1 MLKLRFSFVCGIVYA
16 DGRMKHM
23 PSTLAKIKTM
33 LDSHIGKKLTVTSH
47 VGRKKILTRKGKLS
61 ETFPAVFVVELDKDE
76 SAVERVS
83 YSYTDV
89 LTQNIKLE
97 FENEEAEE

>member
-1 MLKLRFSFVCGIVYA
+1 
-16 DGRMKHM
+16 M
-23 PSTLAKIKTM
+23 PSNLAKIKSM
-33 LDSHIGKKLTVTSH
+33 FDSHIEKKLTVTSH
-47 VGRKKILTRKGKLS
+47 VVRKKILTRKGKLS

>member
-1 MLKLRFSFVCGIVYA
+1 
-16 DGRMKHM
+16 M
-23 PSTLAKIKTM
+23 PS
-33 LDSHIGKKLTVTSH
+33 SHIGKKLTVTSH

-97 FENEEAEE
+97 FENEEAAEE